1 MKIQVKG
8 AKEHNLKN
16 VDVSFGDGLTVVTGV
31 SGSGK
36 TSLVFDTLYHEARR
50 RFQDVFAFGSPG
62 SRLSPANVES
72 ITGTGPAVAV
82 GQNLL
87 NRNPNST
94 LASASG
100 LHPFLRLLFAKFGQR
115 HCKNCNTPLSLLSE
129 DEIIEKITEY
139 STKEPID
146 VYAPILRQTYGSHTT
161 LLQLLSRQFDNH
173 AILVNGKPL
182 KKTRLNPNNPY
193 DIEIQTARLEKND
206 SIKTTRESVQTVKAL
221 GANAVVLRSKDA
233 EHVLSFAPVCT
244 KCGTWFPDLE
254 PKHFHQ
260 PCFYCSGN
268 GCNQCNQTGLHPEAS
283 AVTWKGFKF
292 TEIQR
297 KSVAE
302 VQDIFAAPGL
312 PSSAARLWE
321 ELKKRI
327 DALTRVGLGYVSL
340 DRPLPGLSR
349 GEAQRVRLAVVL
361 TSQLEDILHV
371 LDEPTIGQHPAD
383 VKHLVP
389 AFKNLAG
396 PVVFVE
402 HDRTAAAHADF
413 AVDIGPGAGTRG
425 GEIIHTGT
433 PAELWK
439 ANTPTGNY
447 FSLRERVKVP
457 EPAPPAR
464 EFLFIHG
471 AFKHNLR
478 DIHVKIPVGRLTVV
492 TGVSGSGKSTLVED
506 VLTASLDGEKP
517 VGCENIR
524 YPPRSRLK
532 AVMVDQGPIGKNP
545 RSTPATYTKLS
556 DIIRDIYSEVTG
568 FSSSHFSFNRPEG
581 ACPTCGGMGAVEIR
595 MKYLPSTWIPCA
607 DCGGLRF
614 KDEILEAKVTFAGHK
629 LSIAE
634 FYELPAGEALDALDQ
649 VKGQM
654 DPKDYK
660 TARHILKALSDIG
673 LAYLP
678 LGQPSPTLSG
688 GEAQRVKLAKYLAGK
703 KLSERMI
710 VLDEPSTGLHPHDLA
725 GLLCV
730 LERLKNAGATI
741 VVVEHNTDIIRA
753 ADWIIDLGPGAGP
766 QGGNVIYIGPP
777 AGLLETKASVT
788 GQALRE
794 EADIR
799 PMDAAGPVLTSFQPS
814 PFIKIRGARANN
826 LENVDVDI
834 PKGILTVV
842 TGVSG
847 SGKSSLVGDV
857 LETEARRRF
866 LETLSLYER
875 QGLKEGPRAPVDSVS
890 GLGVCL
896 TVTPDR
902 KLYDNRSTVGTAT
915 EIRHHLAVLFSS
927 LGERSCLACG
937 ARMNRTKKPAAAE
950 GPGWTCPGCGAVAPV
965 ASPGKFSPFNYA
977 AACTTCQGIGTLQEP
992 RPEKLIRNPDKPLC
1006 GGAMYSPGFFPKGY
1020 LCKPG
1025 NGGYDVVRA
1034 FALRYGFEPAET
1046 PWNEIPADVRE
1057 KFLLGDPEPLDV
1069 TFRNPGGKTH
1079 TSTVMFP
1086 GFYGWIRDWD
1096 MGGTYTDTVP
1106 CPECKGAKL
1115 RPQYLAITLK
1125 GYNIHALSEQPLSRL
1140 LKIFSNH
1147 EGFSREGHDEHDGSA
1162 GSLRSLD
1169 IIVKRLG
1176 FLERVGLGYLDLNR
1190 VTATLS
1196 AGEAQRV
1203 KLAGL
1208 LGSGLTSL
1216 TVLLD
1221 EPSRGLHPGEVK
1233 ALSGVLKEL
1242 AGEGNTVIVVEHDL
1256 ELIREA
1262 DYLIDVG
1269 PFAGPSGGKIT
1280 ARGTPLEVSGKDT
1293 ITAAWLRGRHGTD
1306 VHRNRRTPGKW
1317 MVIEGASENNLRGD
1331 RVRIP
1336 RGVLVGVCGVSG
1348 SGKSTLMIDTMGRA
1362 LAPVKHT
1369 TSVAYEPMEP
1379 GKHERI
1385 TGAPARTLPV
1395 DQTKKGIRSPAG
1407 FLDILAPLGKL
1418 YSESEDAK
1426 FLGLDES
1433 VFRKRCSV
1441 CRGKGMIRED
1451 MGFLPGMDTEC
1462 EICEGT
1468 GYTAEVRDVLL
1479 HGHTILELNRLTIE
1493 EVHGLF
1499 IHEEKIARPL
1509 KAAMDVGLG
1518 YLVLKQPGVR
1528 LSGGEAQRLKIAR
1541 ELCRQTKGET
1551 LYILDEPTVGQHL
1564 EDVDRLCGVLHRLVE
1579 EGNSV
1584 VVVEHHPLLL
1594 ASCDWLVELGPGGG
1608 PEGGRVIASG
1618 TPESIARGKTPTALY
1633 IRKLLESPK
1642 NNNTKVL
1649 GSPEPFFQE
1658 GFWPPEAG

>member
-8 AKEHNLKN
+8 SKEHNLKN

-50 RFQDVFAFGSPG
+50 RFQEVFAFGSPG
-62 SRLSPANVES
+62 SRLSPAKVES
-72 ITGTGPAVAV
+72 ITGMGPAVAV

-94 LASASG
+94 LGTASG
-100 LHPFLRLLFAKFGQR
+100 LHPFLRLLFARFGQR
-115 HCKNCNTPLSLLSE
+115 QCKKCSTPLSLLSE
-129 DEIIEKITEY
+129 DEIIEKMAEW
-139 STKEPID
+139 SAKEPVD
-146 VYAPILRQTYGSHTT
+146 VYAPILRQARGSHTT
-161 LLQLLSRQFDNH
+161 LLQLLSRQFDND
-173 AILVNGKPL
+173 AILINGKPL
-182 KKTRLNPNNPY
+182 KKTRLNPNNSY
-193 DIEIQTARLEKND
+193 DIEIRTARLEKD
-206 SIKTTRESVQTVKAL
+206 YFLTAIRESVQTIKAL
-221 GANAVVLRSKDA
+221 GANAVVLRGKDS
-233 EHVLSFAPVCT
+233 ESVLSFAPVCI

-260 PCFYCSGN
+260 ACFYCSGK
-268 GCNQCNQTGLHPEAS
+268 GCNECNGTGLHPEAS
-283 AVTWKGFKF
+283 VVTWKGFKF
-292 TEIQR
+292 TDIQS

-302 VQDIFAAPGL
+302 VQKIFVAPGL
-312 PSSAARLWE
+312 PSSAARLLE

-327 DALTRVGLGYVSL
+327 DALARVGLGYVSL

-361 TSQLEDILHV
+361 TCKLEDILHV

-383 VKHLVP
+383 VKHLIP
-389 AFKNLAG
+389 GFKDLAG

-402 HDRTAAAHADF
+402 HDRTAAAYADF
-413 AVDIGPGAGTRG
+413 AVDIGPGAGARG
-425 GEIIHTGT
+425 GRIIFAGT

-447 FSLRERVKVP
+447 FSLGERVKVP
-457 EPAPPAR
+457 APRSPGQK
-464 EFLFIHG
+464 FLFIDG

-478 DIHVKIPVGRLTVV
+478 GIHVKIPVGRLTVI
-492 TGVSGSGKSTLVED
+492 TGVSGSGKSTLIED
-506 VLTASLDGEKP
+506 VLVASLDGEKP
-517 VGCENIR
+517 VGCEDIR
-524 YPPRSRLK
+524 YSRRSRLK

-556 DIIRDIYSEVTG
+556 DIIRDIYSIVTG

-614 KDEILEAKVTFAGHK
+614 KDEILEAKVTFGSHK

-634 FYELPAGEALDALDQ
+634 FYELHVGEALDALDL
-649 VKGQM
+649 VKGYM
-654 DPKDYK
+654 DPKDFK
-660 TARHILKALSDIG
+660 TAKHILKALLDIG
-673 LAYLP
+673 LDYLP

-703 KLSERMI
+703 RLSERMI
-710 VLDEPSTGLHPHDLA
+710 VLDEPSTGLHPRDLA

-730 LERLKNAGATI
+730 LDRLVNAGASI
-741 VVVEHNTDIIRA
+741 VVVEHNTDVIRA

-766 QGGNVIYIGPP
+766 QGGNVIYMGPP
-777 AGLLETKASVT
+777 PGLLEYKESLT

-794 EADIR
+794 EAGIR
-799 PMDAAGPVLTSFQPS
+799 PIDAAGPGLKSFQPS
-814 PFIKIRGARANN
+814 PYIKIRGARANN
-826 LENVDVDI
+826 LKNVDVDI
-834 PKGILTVV
+834 PKGNLTVV

-896 TVTPDR
+896 AVTPDR
-902 KLYDNRSTVGTAT
+902 TLYDSRSTVGSAT
-915 EIRHHLAVLFSS
+915 EIWYHLAVLLST
-927 LGERSCLACG
+927 LGERSCLECG
-937 ARMNRTKKPAAAE
+937 DRMNRTKKPAAVE
-950 GPGWTCPGCGAVAPV
+950 DPGWTCPGCGAGAPI

-992 RPEKLIRNPDKPLC
+992 RPGKLIRNPDKPLC

-1025 NGGYDVVRA
+1025 NGGYDIVQA
-1034 FALRYGFEPAET
+1034 FALRHGFDPAKT
-1046 PWNEIPADVRE
+1046 PWNKIPAEVQQ
-1057 KFLLGDPEPLDV
+1057 KFLLGDPEPLEV
-1069 TFRNPGGKTH
+1069 TFRNPRGKTY
-1079 TSTVMFP
+1079 TSSVSFP

-1096 MGGTYTDTVP
+1096 MGGTYTDTVT
-1106 CPECKGAKL
+1106 CPDCNGAKL
-1115 RPQYLAITLK
+1115 RPRYLAVTLK
-1125 GYNIHALSEQPLSRL
+1125 GYNIHRLSEQPLSRL
-1140 LKIFSNH
+1140 LKVFSSH
-1147 EGFSREGHDEHDGSA
+1147 EGHEEHEGSA
-1162 GSLRSLD
+1162 GDLKSLD
-1169 IIVKRLG
+1169 VVIKRLG
-1176 FLERVGLGYLDLNR
+1176 FLVRVGLGYLDLNR

-1203 KLAGL
+1203 KLAGM

-1242 AGEGNTVIVVEHDL
+1242 SSEGNTVIVVEHDL

-1269 PFAGPSGGKIT
+1269 PFAGTSGGKIV
-1280 ARGTPLEVSGKDT
+1280 ARGTPLEVSGRDT
-1293 ITAAWLRGRHGTD
+1293 VTGAWLRGRNGTN
-1306 VHRNRRTPGKW
+1306 VHRNRRKPGKW
-1317 MVIEGASENNLRGD
+1317 LVIEGASENNLRGD

-1336 RGVLVGVCGVSG
+1336 RGVLAGICGVSG
-1348 SGKSTLMIDTMGRA
+1348 SGKSTLMIDTIGRV

-1369 TSVAYEPMEP
+1369 TSVAREPLEP
-1379 GKHERI
+1379 GRHERI
-1385 TGAPARTLPV
+1385 TGAPDRTLLV
-1395 DQTKKGIRSPAG
+1395 DQTKKGIQSPAG
-1407 FLDILAPLGKL
+1407 FLEILAPLSKL
-1418 YSESEDAK
+1418 FSGSEDAGA
-1426 FLGLDES
+1426 LGLDES
-1433 VFRKRCSV
+1433 TFRKRCSV
-1441 CRGKGMIRED
+1441 CRGRGMIRED
-1451 MGFLPGMDTEC
+1451 MGFLPGIDTEC
-1462 EICEGT
+1462 EICDGT
-1468 GYTAEVRDVLL
+1468 GYTPEVRDVFL
-1479 HGHTILELNRLTIE
+1479 HGHTILDLNRLTIG
-1493 EVHGLF
+1493 EVYGLF
-1499 IHEEKIARPL
+1499 IHEEKIARPV
-1509 KAAMDVGLG
+1509 KAAVDVGLS

-1528 LSGGEAQRLKIAR
+1528 LSGGEAQRLKIAK
-1541 ELCRQTKGET
+1541 ELCRKTKGET

-1618 TPESIARGKTPTALY
+1618 TPENLAEQETPTASY
-1633 IRKLLESPK
+1633 IRELLEPSPK
-1642 NNNTKVL
+1642 NSKTKVL

-1658 GFWPPEAG
+1658 GFWPPEAYIK